1 MLGVSPKIMPDA
13 AAPTLSGPSD
23 ASAPPSAPALSG
35 PFEAAAKKMAPVV
48 RDLLVDNADPSTV
61 PIDVLLTA
69 LGRHTHGARKA
80 ACEGDVMQ
88 IESLLSPEA
97 CAKLRH
103 AVDQT
108 RSTEADSVDQ
118 GPEHQLNLSRER
130 LTSLLGEK
138 ECRKI
143 WELPLAY
150 RRWRRMQPSMQPSGS
165 NNDMDEQGIA
175 AEEEPPPP
183 PEPITDEEAAEEAL
197 SLKECFI
204 RRYAAD
210 ERPFIT
216 FHPDAYQV
224 TVNIALSADADH
236 GGGRL
241 LGLFNGK
248 VQALVRP
255 EGGATIH
262 SSQLLH
268 AVSRMTDG
276 IRYSLIAF
284 FDRAPRNG
292 SHPYRWTEQR
302 WGGGQNNARWWE

>member
-1 MLGVSPKIMPDA
+1 MPDA
-13 AAPTLSGPSD
+13 SVQPAPALSGPSD
-23 ASAPPSAPALSG
+23 ASAPPPALSG
-35 PFEAAAKKMAPVV
+35 PFEAVAKKMAPVV
-48 RDLLVDNADPSTV
+48 RDLLVHNADPSTV
-61 PIDVLLTA
+61 PIDMLLTA

-88 IESLLSPEA
+88 IESVLSPEA

-118 GPEHQLNLSRER
+118 GPEHQLNVSRER
-130 LTSLLGEK
+130 LSSLCGEK

-150 RRWRRMQPSMQPSGS
+150 RRWRRARPST
-165 NNDMDEQGIA
+165 A
-175 AEEEPPPP
+175 TEEEQASP

-197 SLKECFI
+197 TLKECFI
-204 RRYAAD
+204 RRYAAE

-216 FHPDAYQV
+216 FHPDAYEV

-236 GGGRL
+236 SGGRL
-241 LGLFNGK
+241 VGLFNGK

-268 AVSRMTDG
+268 AVTRMTDG

-292 SHPYRWTEQR
+292 HHPYRWTEQR